1 MALIAS
7 ALAYA
12 DKTKSGFRCR
22 VKTQAAIPRWAIAG
36 RMNST
41 INRL

>member
-12 DKTKSGFRCR
+12 DKQKAVS
-22 VKTQAAIPRWAIAG
+22 KTAAKPDAVISRWAIAG
-36 RMNST
+36 RMNSLT
-41 INRL
+41 NRV